1 MLNNI
6 SWQNYWITV
15 SMLSAG
21 YYLLVFLLYFRKDF
35 TLTLNI
41 KKAAS
46 NYNYTS
52 NPSLAPVDNPY
63 SEKEEVVAYACMDE
77 LKAFFDESKRQKPH
91 KKELMAAVQ
100 GIIKKYPT
108 LKTSDYKETITHA
121 IVAMSEDNC
130 SVHLG
135 ADDVGCFW

>member
-15 SMLSAG
+15 TMLSAG
-21 YYLLVFLLYFRKDF
+21 YYLLVFLLYFRKD
-35 TLTLNI
+35 LMSTLNS
-41 KKAAS
+41 KKVGS
-46 NYNYTS
+46 NYTS
-52 NPSLAPVDNPY
+52 DLSLVPTNMPQL
-63 SEKEEVVAYACMDE
+63 EREEVVGHACMDE
-77 LKAFFDESKRQKPH
+77 LKAFFDESKKQKLH

-100 GIIKKYPT
+100 RIIKKYPT
-108 LKTSDYKETITHA
+108 LKTSDYKEAITHV